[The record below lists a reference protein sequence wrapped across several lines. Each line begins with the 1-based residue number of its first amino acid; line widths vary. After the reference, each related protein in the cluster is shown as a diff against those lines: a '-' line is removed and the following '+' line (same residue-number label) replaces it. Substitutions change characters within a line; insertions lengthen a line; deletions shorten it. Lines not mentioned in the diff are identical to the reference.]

1 MINALIISDEVRQD
15 YYKVQTLKKKK
26 LEKGTVLLF
35 QIKVVAAGLVGYFL
49 CCSS

>member
-1 MINALIISDEVRQD
+1 MINALIISDEVGQD
-15 YYKVQTLKKKK
+15 YYKVQTFKKK